1 MKQIAIFLFL
11 LSSSSAFAQELQ
23 PTATE
28 VLLNISTT
36 DLKNKPIEMDFITI
50 KGKTNGKSFYFK
62 SHFKS
67 LGSKFSFLIPKNETY
82 LVMFSEFGSQ
92 GSLSCTD
99 IALNYYVFV
108 IHLQLK
114 LLYEHHGCHDTG

>member
-36 DLKNKPIEMDFITI
+36 DLKNKPIEMEFITI

-82 LVMFSEFGSQ
+82 LVMFSEFG
-92 GSLSCTD
+92 GEEDT
-99 IALNYYVFV
+99 AE
-108 IHLQLK
+108 LK
-114 LLYEHHGCHDTG
+114 